1 MANLP
6 NQADRA
12 GVFQPPKSFWDR
24 FFTKSDKHDPILF
37 PSDADLKATPQS
49 SLKFGNISASPPT
62 SPLGFLKKGRTIQAK
77 KRSLQDPNSR
87 KRKPVKFGAVDDL
100 SSSDEEE
107 DGDLNSSPLVAP
119 PLSYSS
125 STPTLVDEPPKAL
138 RKKLTAITTNTNDE
152 DEDAIRKPLVIDYDA
167 ELAQLK
173 KIKGVN
179 VDGMPDYSDHEE
191 EDVTS
196 VSQRRQ
202 SHDHDRWSPAFMKHH
217 SPGHSLTAEA
227 GGSPP
232 TFPLPSAAPVPAT
245 PSLLKALDRIAI
257 AHRDAF
263 GGAPA
268 PLVST
273 PVSGEGGGDVAN
285 HVVLRRTEDGGEEE
299 EDNARAVEHA
309 RKERTPRW
317 EHFWREVR
325 NKAQT

>member
-1 MANLP
+1 M
-6 NQADRA
+6 
-12 GVFQPPKSFWDR
+12 
-24 FFTKSDKHDPILF
+24 
-37 PSDADLKATPQS
+37 
-49 SLKFGNISASPPT
+49 
-62 SPLGFLKKGRTIQAK
+62 
-77 KRSLQDPNSR
+77 
-87 KRKPVKFGAVDDL
+87 KFGAVDDL

-173 KIKGVN
+173 KLKGVN

-217 SPGHSLTAEA
+217 SPGHSLAAEA

-232 TFPLPSAAPVPAT
+232 TFPLPSTAPVPAT

-263 GGAPA
+263 GSAPA
-268 PLVST
+268 PLVPT
-273 PVSGEGGGDVAN
+273 PVSGEGGGDVAD
-285 HVVLRRTEDGGEEE
+285 HIVLRRTEDAGEEE

-317 EHFWREVR
+317 EQFWHEVR